1 MILDKED
8 VKYIVIKLRKQVR
21 RSTARILWRRTSED
35 VIFFEKMGKL
45 SSLLTIEMKTEEI
58 LYSKMFP
65 WIQYAVRNLCRPSYE
80 IKD

>member
-21 RSTARILWRRTSED
+21 RSTARMAWFYISSMRKSL
-35 VIFFEKMGKL
+35 KL
-45 SSLLTIEMKTEEI
+45 KIKPYEI
-58 LYSKMFP
+58 SVFP